1 MDDSNEPQEYQI
13 IPWGLHPV
21 ESFVFDELKT
31 RMSEYGL
38 AYSNKREEYKG
49 PKVAWARV
57 FSNGTGLSIDA
68 SKNKTTIPRDG
79 FLLSNIESTSNMYSL
94 ETKKQIIGYD
104 ANGSP
109 HEIDT
114 ESSPLQNRPPPT
126 LISVDSELEG
136 GNGLTRKITIKW
148 RCSSLQQLEY
158 LERYFLSPKLTVVI
172 EWGWNTFDFSQLID
186 LSDTG
191 LLYKYFNNGP
201 LLFEKV
207 KQSKGQ
213 YDAAIGFIID
223 FSSSNLADGG
233 YECTTIVKSPNWAIE
248 GSKYREQ
255 SIKTE
260 TGDIGKGFL
269 EYVFNDLDKLNQKD
283 SKRRAESGFPQLEYK
298 GRFFYEDKTKKIDLN
313 GINKRWIRMDLI
325 VEIINAFFAVSLVD
339 RNNNKTNCKVMQL
352 DISNTIVSAHPYM
365 KSTSSDCLVP
375 NKYAPKFSPKD
386 RSSGKI
392 SLGMGNLSNIKIK
405 NKNYFSAYST
415 AVDVLRN
422 NEYSDYY
429 DDLDSIVHQFNEE
442 GEKGNSFPMFEDS
455 SDGLHKSGYYGYLKD
470 IYISTDKFKDIV
482 GENDTIFHA
491 FQALL
496 SFIAEAL
503 CNIPLFKI
511 QPANQYT
518 TSILTV
524 IDESYNPYSSIE
536 AVNKLLPRITYCS
549 ANGHALTDLK
559 IDVKMDQEMAQQCIM
574 ETSTKNA
581 TVPPGTSAVIPS
593 TARTSQ
599 FTAVDR
605 LFAYGVM
612 DGAPESKNAED
623 SQISLLDSR
632 SEEGNDFV
640 LYTTEEL
647 KAKDI
652 KAYLIEKDAE
662 FLRNMIVSDNKREAS
677 YLYSPIMGGTTLSL
691 ETLGISGFNF
701 LDMFTVE
708 NILSNYSYTNA
719 VWQIKDIKHTISDK
733 TWKTSVSANVRP
745 IANISLNY
753 ST

>member
-1 MDDSNEPQEYQI
+1 
-13 IPWGLHPV
+13 
-21 ESFVFDELKT
+21 
-31 RMSEYGL
+31 
-38 AYSNKREEYKG
+38 
-49 PKVAWARV
+49 
-57 FSNGTGLSIDA
+57 
-68 SKNKTTIPRDG
+68 
-79 FLLSNIESTSNMYSL
+79 
-94 ETKKQIIGYD
+94 
-104 ANGSP
+104 
-109 HEIDT
+109 
-114 ESSPLQNRPPPT
+114 
-126 LISVDSELEG
+126 
-136 GNGLTRKITIKW
+136 
-148 RCSSLQQLEY
+148 
-158 LERYFLSPKLTVVI
+158 
-172 EWGWNTFDFSQLID
+172 
-186 LSDTG
+186 
-191 LLYKYFNNGP
+191 
-201 LLFEKV
+201 
-207 KQSKGQ
+207 
-213 YDAAIGFIID
+213 
-223 FSSSNLADGG
+223 
-233 YECTTIVKSPNWAIE
+233 
-248 GSKYREQ
+248 
-255 SIKTE
+255 
-260 TGDIGKGFL
+260 
-269 EYVFNDLDKLNQKD
+269 
-283 SKRRAESGFPQLEYK
+283 
-298 GRFFYEDKTKKIDLN
+298 
-313 GINKRWIRMDLI
+313 
-325 VEIINAFFAVSLVD
+325 
-339 RNNNKTNCKVMQL
+339 
-352 DISNTIVSAHPYM
+352 
-365 KSTSSDCLVP
+365 
-375 NKYAPKFSPKD
+375 
-386 RSSGKI
+386 
-392 SLGMGNLSNIKIK
+392 MGNLSNIKIK

>member
-1 MDDSNEPQEYQI
+1 M
-13 IPWGLHPV
+13 
-21 ESFVFDELKT
+21 
-31 RMSEYGL
+31 
-38 AYSNKREEYKG
+38 
-49 PKVAWARV
+49 
-57 FSNGTGLSIDA
+57 
-68 SKNKTTIPRDG
+68 
-79 FLLSNIESTSNMYSL
+79 
-94 ETKKQIIGYD
+94 
-104 ANGSP
+104 
-109 HEIDT
+109 
-114 ESSPLQNRPPPT
+114 
-126 LISVDSELEG
+126 
-136 GNGLTRKITIKW
+136 
-148 RCSSLQQLEY
+148 
-158 LERYFLSPKLTVVI
+158 ERYFLSPKLTVVI

-186 LSDTG
+186 LTDTG

-524 IDESYNPYSSIE
+524 IDESYNPYSAIE